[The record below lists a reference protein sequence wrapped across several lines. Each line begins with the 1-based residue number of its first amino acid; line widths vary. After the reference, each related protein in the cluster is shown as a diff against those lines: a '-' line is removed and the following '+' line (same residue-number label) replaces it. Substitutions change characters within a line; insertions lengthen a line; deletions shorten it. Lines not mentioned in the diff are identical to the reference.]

1 MQRTAGRG
9 AEVSS
14 GEGGKACALAT
25 TGGPGKICCIFR
37 FVCWFFFPQWLR
49 LQQLEDQVRFV
60 VRFDLYV
67 GFFFPQ
73 WLRLQELEDQVRF
86 VVRFD
91 LYVCFFF
98 LSGCAYIKTVLL
110 IICGHGLG

>member
-60 VRFDLYV
+60 VY
-67 GFFFPQ
+67 
-73 WLRLQELEDQVRF
+73 
-86 VVRFD
+86 FD

-98 LSGCAYIKTVLL
+98 NSGCAYIKTVLL